1 MEAAI
6 LPQPGADYPLVLGQ
20 TLRDQP
26 ADLCYM
32 LYDFKP
38 ASVARQGEGNMSIDG
53 SEVGMQSTF
62 SKITTL
68 RSSTVLRCRNYVM
81 LLHD

>member
-1 MEAAI
+1 LLSINMETAT

-32 LYDFKP
+32 RYDFKP
-38 ASVARQGEGNMSIDG
+38 ASVARQGEGSMSIAG
-53 SEVGMQSTF
+53 SEVRT
-62 SKITTL
+62 
-68 RSSTVLRCRNYVM
+68 RM
-81 LLHD
+81 LVIP

>member
-1 MEAAI
+1 MQAAV

-32 LYDFKP
+32 RYDFKP
-38 ASVARQGEGNMSIDG
+38 ASVARQGEGSMSIAG
-53 SEVGMQSTF
+53 SEVGTMHACMPQHTAA
-62 SKITTL
+62 
-68 RSSTVLRCRNYVM
+68 VM
-81 LLHD
+81 PSNQIS

>member
-1 MEAAI
+1 VSLVLIIMEAAI

-32 LYDFKP
+32 RYDFKP
-38 ASVARQGEGNMSIDG
+38 ASVARQGEGNISIDG
-53 SEVGMQSTF
+53 SEVGMHMHAV
-62 SKITTL
+62 
-68 RSSTVLRCRNYVM
+68 TVHKDHGAL
-81 LLHD
+81 